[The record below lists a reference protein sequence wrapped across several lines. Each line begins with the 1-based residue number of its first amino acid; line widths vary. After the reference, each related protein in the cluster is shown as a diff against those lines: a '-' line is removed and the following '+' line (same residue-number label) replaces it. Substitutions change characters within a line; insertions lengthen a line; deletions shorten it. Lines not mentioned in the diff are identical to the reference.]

1 MSSGTIALTNNSST
15 VTGTSTS
22 FSSNLS
28 SGDFIVTVV
37 GGVTY
42 TLPVKTVD
50 SGTQVTLIKAYDGPT
65 TSGAAWSA
73 VPKDTMTA
81 ITAQLASQVTY
92 AIRGLNLDK
101 TNWQQILTGTGN
113 VTVSLPDGNQY
124 SGPAWRGIADQVSSN
139 ASAIAAVNNA
149 KMATGNNLSDVASV
163 SSARKNLKV
172 DYSRS
177 FVNTGTGVTRLFS
190 TEDSGLMIVTR
201 RFQVS
206 AAANSSTGW
215 TYNWVN
221 DGASN
226 FNGYP
231 GLSVTGEGGNS
242 ATWRIGVEVS
252 NDRAVGG
259 FVHNSSSSA
268 VDLWITVTAIGM
280 KA

>member
-1 MSSGTIALTNNSST
+1 MSSGTIALTNNSTT

-22 FSSNLS
+22 FSSDLTP
-28 SGDFIVTVV
+28 GDYIVAVV

-113 VTVSLPDGNQY
+113 VTVSLPDGSQY
-124 SGPAWRGIADQVSSN
+124 SGPAWRGLADQVSAN

-163 SSARKNLKV
+163 SSARKNLKL

-177 FVNTGTGVTRLFS
+177 FVNTGTGVTRLFA
-190 TEDSGLMIVTR
+190 TEDSGLMIITR
-201 RFQVS
+201 RFPVS

-242 ATWRIGVEVS
+242 SSWRIGVEVS